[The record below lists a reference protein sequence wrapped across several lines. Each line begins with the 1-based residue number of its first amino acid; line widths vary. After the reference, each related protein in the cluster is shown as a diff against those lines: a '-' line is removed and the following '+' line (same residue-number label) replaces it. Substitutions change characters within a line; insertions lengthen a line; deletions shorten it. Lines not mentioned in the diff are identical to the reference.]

1 MDDDDIDYYP
11 RAGKRTGRA
20 VKQETEKGEYTK
32 QMNLL
37 TFTRNYIPHY
47 VNQKDDTAHFWNE
60 QGLKAVFY
68 LRKNFWTVSDKVKR
82 IYGTAGQFLTWWHNR
97 QLSIAPAEPNE
108 PVLPPKVDTRKCI
121 KELREIVAGKSVKE
135 SA

>member
-11 RAGKRTGRA
+11 RAGKRAGRI
-20 VKQETEKGEYTK
+20 VKHETEKGEYTK
-32 QMNLL
+32 QINLL
-37 TFTRNYIPHY
+37 TFTQNYFPHY

-68 LRKNFWTVSDKVKR
+68 LRKNSWTVSDKDKR
-82 IYGTAGQFLTWWHNR
+82 VYGTAGQFLTWWRDQQPTHLDEPSPATVR
-97 QLSIAPAEPNE
+97 QH
-108 PVLPPKVDTRKCI
+108 I
-121 KELREIVAGKSVKE
+121 KALREIAAGKSVKE

>member
-1 MDDDDIDYYP
+1 MDDDIDYHP
-11 RAGKRTGRA
+11 RAGKRAGRA
-20 VKQETEKGEYTK
+20 VKRETEKGEYTK

-37 TFTRNYIPHY
+37 VFTRNYIPHY

-82 IYGTAGQFLTWWHNR
+82 IYGTAPQFLAWWHNR
-97 QLSIAPAEPNE
+97 QTSTAPTESAEPVA
-108 PVLPPKVDTRKCI
+108 PSKADTRQRI
-121 KELREIVAGKSVKE
+121 KELREIVTGKSVKE

>member
-1 MDDDDIDYYP
+1 MDEDDIDYYP

-68 LRKNFWTVSDKVKR
+68 LRKNFWTVSDR
-82 IYGTAGQFLTWWHNR
+82 DRRFYGTAWQFLAWWRDR
-97 QLSIAPAEPNE
+97 QPTHLDEPSPAT
-108 PVLPPKVDTRKCI
+108 VRQRLD
-121 KELREIVAGKSVKE
+121 ELRVLLVQSQGAGK
-135 SA
+135 

>member
-11 RAGKRTGRA
+11 RAGKRAGRI
-20 VKQETEKGEYTK
+20 VKHETEKGEYTK
-32 QMNLL
+32 QINLL
-37 TFTRNYIPHY
+37 TFTRDYAPHY

-68 LRKNFWTVSDKVKR
+68 LRKNFWTVSDRDKR
-82 IYGTAGQFLTWWHNR
+82 VYGTAGQFLTWWHNR
-97 QLSIAPAEPNE
+97 QLNSGSSE
-108 PVLPPKVDTRKCI
+108 PVSSDTRQHI
-121 KELREIVAGKSVKE
+121 KALREIAAGKSVKE

>member
-1 MDDDDIDYYP
+1 MDDDIDYHP
-11 RAGKRTGRA
+11 RAGKRAGRV
-20 VKQETEKGEYTK
+20 VKQESEKGEYTK

-37 TFTRNYIPHY
+37 VFTRNYIPHY

-82 IYGTAGQFLTWWHNR
+82 IYGTAEQFLTWWHSR
-97 QLSIAPAEPNE
+97 QTSTEPAESAEIVAPS
-108 PVLPPKVDTRKCI
+108 KVDTRQRI
-121 KELREIVAGKSVKE
+121 KELREIANGKSVKE

>member
-1 MDDDDIDYYP
+1 
-11 RAGKRTGRA
+11 
-20 VKQETEKGEYTK
+20 
-32 QMNLL
+32 MNIL

-82 IYGTAGQFLTWWHNR
+82 IYGTAEQFLTWWHNR
-97 QLSIAPAEPNE
+97 QLSTASAEPNE
-108 PVLPPKVDTRKCI
+108 PVAPSKVDTRQCI
-121 KELREIVAGKSVKE
+121 KELREIASGKSVKE